1 MQIDTTGLLPPQ
13 VKHVQKLVDSIY
25 LNGFAVDMSETG
37 TGKTYAAA
45 AVIRELNRP
54 FAIICPKSVIHQWE
68 GILKTFKLK
77 ATTLIN
83 YEKLVRGNTKYMKW
97 KKSKDPLKP
106 WEEKAV
112 REIPQFNFSPNTL
125 VIVDEGHKC
134 KGADTSNSW
143 MLVSLKLQNYKVLVS
158 SATVAT
164 TPLEMKAFGF
174 LSGLHSLHNFSDFCR
189 VHGAEWVGRWG
200 AMSFNLANDRAKQ
213 SMKALNEYLFATKAC
228 ASRMK
233 VDDFGTL
240 FPESHIVAD
249 AYDLGSNESKIQA
262 VYDDMEYEL
271 ARLEEKSEN
280 YSEHIF
286 AIMMEARR
294 KAELCKVPLF
304 VDMVEDMYD
313 EGKSVVLFVNFTD
326 TVEAVVKR
334 LGKVKKLKD
343 QIGFIVGGQKD
354 KERTADINAFQNDT
368 KRVLVVNIAAGG
380 TGISLHDLNGK
391 FPRASII
398 SPNWSA
404 YNMRQALGRVWRQG
418 GKTKSYQR
426 IVYAAKCIEEQI
438 CHRVQHKLNCLD
450 TLNDGDLAEHLNLV

>member
-1 MQIDTTGLLPPQ
+1 MTIDTTGLLPPQ
-13 VKHVQKLVDSIY
+13 VKHVQKLVDSVY

-77 ATTLIN
+77 ATALIN

-97 KKSKDPLKP
+97 KKLKDPLKP
-106 WEEKAV
+106 WEEKAT
-112 REIPQFNFSPNTL
+112 REIPQFNFSPNTF

-174 LSGLHSLHNFSDFCR
+174 LSGLHSLHNFTDFCR

-200 AMSFNLANDRAKQ
+200 AMSFNLSNDRAKQ

-233 VDDFGTL
+233 VDDFGNL

-271 ARLEEKSEN
+271 AKLEEKSEN

-304 VDMVEDMYD
+304 VDMIEDMYD

-326 TVEAVVKR
+326 TVDAVVKR
-334 LGKVKKLKD
+334 LNKAKKLKD

-354 KERTADINAFQNDT
+354 KERTADIEAFQNDT

-380 TGISLHDLNGK
+380 TGVSLHDLNGK

-450 TLNDGDLAEHLNLV
+450 TLNDGDLAEHLTLV